1 MRVISG
7 EKKGFRL
14 KAPKGRDTRPTEDRI
29 KESMFNI
36 LKAIDKNSIVLD
48 LFAGSGSIGIEFLS
62 RGTKKAYFVDK
73 SNISI
78 MAIKDNLNHT
88 DLMDKS
94 EIIKTDSIKA
104 IKFFGRKNIK
114 FNYIFIDPPY
124 EKGLI
129 IKAIE
134 NISDENILLENG
146 IIIAEHEKELDLPNK
161 INKLKKIDRR
171 NYGSK
176 SLTFYTYNKGA

>member
-1 MRVISG
+1 LRVISG
-7 EKKGFRL
+7 EKRGFNL

-36 LKAIDKNSIVLD
+36 LKTIDENSIVLD

-62 RGTKKAYFVDK
+62 RGAKKAYFVDK

-78 MAIKDNLNHT
+78 NTIKDNLNHT
-88 DLMDKS
+88 ELIDKS
-94 EIIKTDSIKA
+94 KIIRTDSFKA
-104 IKFFGRKNIK
+104 IKLFGRKNIK

-124 EKGLI
+124 EKSLI
-129 IKAIE
+129 IKAIKKINE
-134 NISDENILLENG
+134 ENILLENG
-146 IIIAEHEKELDLPNK
+146 TIIAEHEKELDLPDT
-161 INKLKKIDRR
+161 INGLKKIDIR

-176 SLTFYTYNKGA
+176 SLTFYTYEKEA

>member
-1 MRVISG
+1 MVISG
-7 EKKGFRL
+7 EKKGFNL

-36 LKAIDKNSIVLD
+36 LKIIDENSIVLD

-62 RGTKKAYFVDK
+62 RGAKKAYFVDK

-78 MAIKDNLNHT
+78 NTIKDNLNHT
-88 DLMDKS
+88 RLIDKS
-94 EIIKTDSIKA
+94 KIIRTDSFKA
-104 IKFFGRKNIK
+104 IKLFGKKNVK

-124 EKGLI
+124 EENLI
-129 IKAIE
+129 IKAIK
-134 NISDENILLENG
+134 NIDEENILLENG
-146 IIIAEHEKELDLPNK
+146 IIIAEHEKELDLPDT
-161 INKLKKIDRR
+161 INGLKKIDIR

-176 SLTFYTYNKGA
+176 SLTFYTYEKEA